1 MERILPPQAK
11 DWQSELTALAESMRT
26 SASRPPLYERL
37 LQQMPPYL
45 RERVHGEVMVVRSVF
60 SDKQNNLTAVQ
71 MEAAINQ
78 RVLAGYKE
86 VATDLV
92 LSHNGTIIQSYQC
105 LRAIMAHELESELLD
120 CKAPRVIEKEPQQ
133 SPGDVSEADTSKK
146 QSSNTA
152 LLILPVAYIAA
163 HDAVMKRIAQAKEVL
178 KPRSSSASLVPPE
191 PEPRPKKPETLPD
204 IIPLKPLFEVS
215 TFRQAVASKDS
226 KDILSQRIVTYVPKA
241 QSEKELLWEIWG
253 RYRTQN
259 ALSPNPHMEVFLTAA
274 NAQHAAALE
283 KVYRNMGD
291 RIKIRR
297 LADYDTL
304 EKLRSIFVDAKL
316 PGQIHFLIRQGAV
329 VDENFL
335 KMIYELSKVDGFID
349 RINVFFLVGATLQGE
364 AGRLQ
369 SLDSLLDRRLFD
381 LINSQA

>member
-1 MERILPPQAK
+1 
-11 DWQSELTALAESMRT
+11 
-26 SASRPPLYERL
+26 
-37 LQQMPPYL
+37 
-45 RERVHGEVMVVRSVF
+45 
-60 SDKQNNLTAVQ
+60 
-71 MEAAINQ
+71 
-78 RVLAGYKE
+78 
-86 VATDLV
+86 
-92 LSHNGTIIQSYQC
+92 
-105 LRAIMAHELESELLD
+105 
-120 CKAPRVIEKEPQQ
+120 
-133 SPGDVSEADTSKK
+133 
-146 QSSNTA
+146 
-152 LLILPVAYIAA
+152 
-163 HDAVMKRIAQAKEVL
+163 
-178 KPRSSSASLVPPE
+178 LVPST

-215 TFRQAVASKDS
+215 TFRQAVAPKDS
-226 KDILSQRIVTYVPKA
+226 EDILSQRIVTYVPKA

-283 KVYRNMGD
+283 NVYRNMGD

-297 LADYDTL
+297 PADYDTL
-304 EKLRSIFVDAKL
+304 EKLRGIFVDAKL